1 MKGGAV
7 LSVNGARLVADASG
21 ALFWPEQEPMVG
33 TTTPDPDQLGPA
45 GAPEIPDTPQQP
57 AGQE

>member
-1 MKGGAV
+1 MNRRYAWIVAAVIAV
-7 LSVNGARLVADASG
+7 LAIAF
-21 ALFWPEQEPMVG
+21 LFWPEQEPMVG